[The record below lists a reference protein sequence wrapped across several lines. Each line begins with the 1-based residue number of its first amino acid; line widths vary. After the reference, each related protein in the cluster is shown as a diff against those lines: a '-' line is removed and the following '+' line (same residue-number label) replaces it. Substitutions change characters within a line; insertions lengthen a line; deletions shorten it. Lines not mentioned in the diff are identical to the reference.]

1 MVLDFALYILLV
13 LYSALY
19 KYRILHCTSSKKMIW
34 NMIPIKFTIDVISW
48 LCLESNSHGI
58 ENALGQYMNGYSLSI
73 LIYYDF
79 TGLAPT
85 ISLKKSSDSFSTLN
99 TFIKARIPNVF

>member
-1 MVLDFALYILLV
+1 
-13 LYSALY
+13 
-19 KYRILHCTSSKKMIW
+19 
-34 NMIPIKFTIDVISW
+34 
-48 LCLESNSHGI
+48 
-58 ENALGQYMNGYSLSI
+58 MNGYSLSI